1 MLHYIFVLLLQNIII
16 IMGDIDDIYA
26 GCSVEIDGYCL
37 SNDVDD
43 YDLYGEKMIGDNESD
58 DDSDIL
64 FE

>member
-1 MLHYIFVLLLQNIII
+1 M
-16 IMGDIDDIYA
+16 IMEDIDYIYA

-58 DDSDIL
+58 NDSDIL